1 MVSEIGKELK
11 KNYYGEYRKGMLR
24 KKYLISLFVYETHIT
39 GTGFRIFDGEWREER
54 LTFSVDVLDI
64 VKIWKVKIDG
74 EEMLR
79 LDYYGT
85 SEVVGRLEYSVVL
98 PGISE
103 MEEIIQTVT
112 ELKEK
117 AKRKLQEK
125 KELEKQE
132 KQQELQKTQKT
143 KKEQEEFFKACYQ
156 FHILEKQNPY
166 YELQRGEAT
175 LACIYLDQEKNL
187 NFLKIDGVNSEE
199 VNTVIRFEQI
209 HYYERAGA
217 IHYVSETHS
226 KYDNFG
232 GRISGATF
240 SESAAL
246 LSGLL
251 LGPMGMMGGLML
263 TYKPAKI
270 EPPSTSLH
278 IDSKIKEI
286 DDRSVILNY
295 YSEQKKQYMD
305 VALPVDSY
313 NFMQTYLPE
322 KKYGIVSELE
332 KRSAV
337 NQFSD
342 QIKRGAYLTAPGEQ
356 KKIEQ
361 NRDVEKIEADDAI
374 DVFEAKAKKLKI
386 MLEYGLLTKEEFEQE
401 KRELLDQ
408 I

>member
-1 MVSEIGKELK
+1 MYPEIGKGLK
-11 KNYYGEYRKGMLR
+11 KNYYGEYRKGILR
-24 KKYLISLFVYETHIT
+24 KKYLISLFIYETHIT
-39 GTGFRIFDGEWREER
+39 GTGFRIFEEEFSEER
-54 LTFSVDVLDI
+54 LTFSVDLLDI
-64 VKIWKVKIDG
+64 IKIWKVKING

-79 LDYYGT
+79 LDYRGT
-85 SEVVGRLEYSVVL
+85 LEIVGKVEYSVVF

-103 MEEIIQTVT
+103 MEEIIQMVT

-117 AKRKLQEK
+117 AMRKSQEK
-125 KELEKQE
+125 KELEQE
-132 KQQELQKTQKT
+132 QQQQELKKTQQT

-156 FHILEKQNPY
+156 FHILENQNPY
-166 YELQRGEAT
+166 YELQRGEVS
-175 LACIYLDQEKNL
+175 LACIYLDQAKNL
-187 NFLKIDGVNSEE
+187 NFLKIDGINNEE

-217 IHYVSETHS
+217 IHYVSETHG
-226 KYDNFG
+226 KYDSFG

-240 SESAAL
+240 SKSAAL

-251 LGPMGMMGGLML
+251 LGPMGMMGGMLL
-263 TYKPAKI
+263 TY
-270 EPPSTSLH
+270 EPTNAVIPNTSLH
-278 IDSKIKEI
+278 IDSQIKEI

-305 VALPVDSY
+305 IALPADSY
-313 NFMQTYLPE
+313 NFLQTYLPE

-342 QIKRGAYLTAPGEQ
+342 QIKNGEYLVAPNEH

-361 NRDVEKIEADDAI
+361 KKNTEKIEENDTI
-374 DVFEAKAKKLKI
+374 DIFESKVKKLKI
-386 MLEYGLLTKEEFEQE
+386 MMEYGLLTKEEFERE

>member
-1 MVSEIGKELK
+1 MGSEIGKELK
-11 KNYYGEYRKGMLR
+11 KNYYGEYRKGILR
-24 KKYLISLFVYETHIT
+24 KKYLISLFIYETHIT
-39 GTGFRIFDGEWREER
+39 GTGFRIFDGELSEER
-54 LTFSVDVLDI
+54 LTFSVNLLDI
-64 VKIWKVKIDG
+64 IKIWKVKMDG
-74 EEMLR
+74 EAMLR

-85 SEVVGRLEYSVVL
+85 SEVVGKLEYSIVL

-103 MEEIIQTVT
+103 MEEIIQMVT

-125 KELEKQE
+125 KELEEQE
-132 KQQELQKTQKT
+132 KQQELQKMQKT

-156 FHILEKQNPY
+156 FHILENQNPY
-166 YELQRGEAT
+166 YELQRGEAS
-175 LACIYLDQEKNL
+175 LACIYLDKEKNL

-199 VNTVIRFEQI
+199 VNTIIRFEQI
-209 HYYERAGA
+209 HYYERAGT
-217 IHYVSETHS
+217 IHYVSETHG
-226 KYDNFG
+226 KYDSFG

-251 LGPMGMMGGLML
+251 LGPMGMMGGLLL
-263 TYKPAKI
+263 TYEPSKI
-270 EPPSTSLH
+270 VFPRTSLH
-278 IDSKIKEI
+278 IDSQIKEI

-305 VALPVDSY
+305 IALPAGSY
-313 NFMQTYLPE
+313 NFLQTYLPE
-322 KKYGIVSELE
+322 KRYGIVSELE
-332 KRSAV
+332 KRSAI

-342 QIKRGAYLTAPGEQ
+342 RIKHGDYLTAPSEQ
-356 KKIEQ
+356 KKIELKK
-361 NRDVEKIEADDAI
+361 DAEKIEENDAI
-374 DVFEAKAKKLKI
+374 DVFEAKVKKLKI
-386 MLEYGLLTKEEFEQE
+386 MMEYGLLTKEEFERE